1 MTERQIE
8 QQRLHSVLC
17 AHKSA
22 FCCTGELQHIKSA
35 RTRLLD
41 MLFRRALFAVQKNRI
56 FNIREGLPSRSL
68 LELFH
73 SPLDLFYPAAF
84 YGRYLTDC
92 THREGNALS
101 IGNIGGTIKTQRFN

>member
-22 FCCTGELQHIKSA
+22 FCCTGELQHITSA

-41 MLFRRALFAVQKNRI
+41 VLFRRALFAVQKNRI

-68 LELFH
+68 PGLSH
-73 SPLDLFYPAAF
+73 PLLDMLYPAAF